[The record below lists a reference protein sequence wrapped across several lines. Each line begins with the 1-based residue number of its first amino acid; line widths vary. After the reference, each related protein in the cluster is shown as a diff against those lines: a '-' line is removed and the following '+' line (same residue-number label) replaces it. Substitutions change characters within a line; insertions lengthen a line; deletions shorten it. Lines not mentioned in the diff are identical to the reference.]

1 MLPAG
6 LAMSPEGAAALVGI
20 ASPTALGRGLPA
32 PAEAPSGSTTGLCV
46 SRGDRGLTCQ
56 LLLCGHS
63 LLFSYSPCLP
73 APFCTLRGS
82 GLLGLY
88 PRPAPR
94 ADR

>member
-63 LLFSYSPCLP
+63 LLVLALPPSSVLHSARFGTPWLVPTPCS
-73 APFCTLRGS
+73 TG
-82 GLLGLY
+82 
-88 PRPAPR
+88 
-94 ADR
+94 